1 MFREKQILLDEKKIK
16 QKLNKKKIKAN
27 KNKSINYLNKRR
39 IIKVNKKFYMFIK
52 KNNFNNINF
61 NICIIAIIFNF
72 LHKI

>member
-39 IIKVNKKFYMFIK
+39 NKLLKATKNITCLSKKKF
-52 KNNFNNINF
+52 
-61 NICIIAIIFNF
+61 
-72 LHKI
+72 